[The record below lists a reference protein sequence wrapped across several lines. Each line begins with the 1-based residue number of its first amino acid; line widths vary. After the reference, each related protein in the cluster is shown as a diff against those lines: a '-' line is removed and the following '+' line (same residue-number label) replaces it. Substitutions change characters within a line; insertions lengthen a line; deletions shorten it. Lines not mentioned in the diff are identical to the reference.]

1 MLMTSN
7 DEQPPTP
14 ISSISMGRGPRSWP
28 PWSGGPSSCT
38 VWPVPLV
45 ALKLAL
51 PVQST
56 VAFIGVSIGYSGMAG
71 NASTVARNRPSCY
84 KLPGTSVKTLT
95 CREKRGYKKI
105 STARLGGGTSRI
117 MATIV
122 KPVEQKT
129 KHLDYFLSQCH
140 RRRYP
145 AKSTIIYAGDKSDSL
160 FYIVKGSVTVIIEDD
175 DGREMIMAYL
185 NAGDFFGEM
194 GLFDNMDSRSAWVK
208 AKTEC
213 EVAEISYPKFREIAQ
228 QDLGVLYF
236 IGEQMASR
244 LRQTTRKVGDLA
256 FLDVTGRVARTLL
269 DLCKE
274 PDAMTHPD
282 GMQIKIT
289 RQEIGRIVG
298 CSREMVGRVLKT
310 LEDQGL
316 VRVKGKTMV
325 VFGTR

>member
-1 MLMTSN
+1 M
-7 DEQPPTP
+7 
-14 ISSISMGRGPRSWP
+14 
-28 PWSGGPSSCT
+28 
-38 VWPVPLV
+38 
-45 ALKLAL
+45 
-51 PVQST
+51 ST
-56 VAFIGVSIGYSGMAG
+56 I
-71 NASTVARNRPSCY
+71 
-84 KLPGTSVKTLT
+84 L
-95 CREKRGYKKI
+95 
-105 STARLGGGTSRI
+105 
-117 MATIV
+117 
-122 KPVEQKT
+122 KPVESKT
-129 KHLDYFLSQCH
+129 KHLDFFLSQCH
-140 RRRYP
+140 RRKYP
-145 AKSTIIYAGDKSDSL
+145 SKSTIIYAGDKSDSL
-160 FYIVKGSVTVIIEDD
+160 FYIIKGSVTVIIEDD

-185 NAGDFFGEM
+185 NTGDFFGEM

-208 AKTEC
+208 AKIEC
-213 EVAEISYPKFREIAQ
+213 EVAEISYTKFREISQ
-228 QDLGVLYF
+228 QDPRILYF

-316 VRVKGKTMV
+316 VQVKGKTMV
-325 VFGTR
+325 VYGTR